1 MFLKKKVIA
10 LIPAKSNSSG
20 LPRKNYLKLNKQS
33 LFEIA
38 IKSAQNSKFID
49 TVFVSSDSTKILQK
63 SKKMGA
69 EIIKRNKNLCLNE
82 TPANKVILDAI
93 KKIKKKIFDDFI
105 IIYLQPTSP
114 FRNHHHINKAF
125 NYLKKHKLNSI
136 ISVTS
141 NLKTIYKCV
150 KIKNGFIKP
159 IFKDNFITSNRQKF
173 ETTFYPNGAIYIFN
187 ANIFLKNK
195 TIPIKNSLAYEMP
208 KNSSHDID
216 NLIDYKVAKKLS
228 KNFLIY
234 K

>member
-10 LIPAKSNSSG
+10 LIPAKNKSYG
-20 LPRKNYLKLNKQS
+20 LPRKNYLRLDKQA

-38 IKSAQNSKFID
+38 IKSAQNSRFID
-49 TVFVSSDSTKILQK
+49 SVFVSSDSVKILKK
-63 SKKMGA
+63 SEKMGTK
-69 EIIKRNKNLCLNE
+69 IIKRNKNLCLKK

-93 KKIKKKIFDDFI
+93 KKIKKKVLNDFI

-114 FRNHHHINKAF
+114 FRNHNHINKAF

-141 NLKTIYKCV
+141 NLKPIYKCV
-150 KIKNGFIKP
+150 KIKNGLIKP

-173 ETTFYPNGAIYIFN
+173 EPTFYPNGAIYIFN
-187 ANIFLKNK
+187 ASIFVKNK
-195 TIPIKNSLAYEMP
+195 TIQIKNSLAYEMSQ
-208 KNSSHDID
+208 NSSHDID
-216 NLIDYKVAKKLS
+216 TLDDYKVAKKLC
-228 KNFLIY
+228 KKFLIY